1 MPVNEFEHLYSTHDE
16 ADSRILFHLNWCSSM
31 HGASNVVIRASDT
44 DILIIVLGCF
54 TLLAGDINIWLEV
67 GIFSKNTQRYIDINS
82 LYNKLGP
89 LLSKSLLFLHALTG
103 CDYTSSFS

>member
-1 MPVNEFEHLYSTHDE
+1 M
-16 ADSRILFHLNWCSSM
+16 
-31 HGASNVVIRASDT
+31 VIRASDT

-67 GIFSKNTQRYIDINS
+67 GIFSTQRYIDINS

-89 LLSKSLLFLHALTG
+89 LSLLSLHVLIG
-103 CDYTSSFS
+103 CDYTSSFSRKGKVRPFKILEKDELAQETFSQFGCGEHIS